1 MDFNQFGVASS
12 IVSGVENVDVC
23 IMSILHSHVIHRNEY
38 ILYVM
43 PTRINHTYQNDCK
56 EVMEIFQPI
65 TGIIAWV

>member
-1 MDFNQFGVASS
+1 MANSS
-12 IVSGVENVDVC
+12 VNEVEDVEVC

-56 EVMEIFQPI
+56 EVMEILQPI